1 MLSECAEL
9 SQPGWGGGP
18 ETAPLGDPWEVSA
31 HPSMLLTWEP
41 EASVRITA
49 CLPPPGP
56 VDKISMEKTEQK
68 QIERHMRGLDN
79 DLQKLNTLLGQN
91 RSSTEQLQQETFV
104 TQGEFL
110 CLLKVGGAP
119 RVTSTGHASEGTPPG
134 EHNPP
139 GQPAGDHAPLW
150 PCP

>member
-1 MLSECAEL
+1 
-9 SQPGWGGGP
+9 
-18 ETAPLGDPWEVSA
+18 
-31 HPSMLLTWEP
+31 MLLTWEP